1 MTNITITLTSDA
13 LAQALRSL
21 ERRALD
27 PRPAFAD
34 MGEYLLRETRRSRFD
49 KEADPQGTPWAQL
62 TPGTVKSKQRR
73 GKGDKTRAG
82 KARARVKAP
91 ATAIL
96 RETNTL
102 RDTVTYEA
110 TSDGLRL
117 GTPQQ
122 YGVFHQFGT
131 SKMAK
136 REFLG
141 VNGAEAQELLGILE
155 DFLRNP

>member
-1 MTNITITLTSDA
+1 MTSITITITSDT
-13 LAQALRSL
+13 LTQALRDL

-34 MGEYLLRETRRSRFD
+34 MGEYLLRETRGRFD
-49 KEADPQGTPWAQL
+49 NETDPQGTPWAEL
-62 TPGTVKSKQRR
+62 APSTIKSKQRR
-73 GKGDKTRAG
+73 QKGDKTKAG

-91 ATAIL
+91 PTAIL

-102 RDTVTYEA
+102 RDTITYQA
-110 TSDGLRL
+110 TSDSLRL

-122 YGVFHQFGT
+122 YGVFPQFGT
-131 SKMAK
+131 RKMPK

-141 VNGAEAQELLGILE
+141 VGGADAQELLAILE

>member
-1 MTNITITLTSDA
+1 MANITVTFAIAA
-13 LAQALRSL
+13 LAQALKDV
-21 ERRALD
+21 ERRSLD

-34 MGEYLLRETRRSRFD
+34 MGEYLLRETRRARFD
-49 KEADPQGTPWAQL
+49 KESSAEGVPWAQL
-62 TPGTVKSKQRR
+62 APSTVKSKQLR
-73 GKGDKTRAG
+73 GTGNRNKKGQ
-82 KARARVKAP
+82 ARARVRSP

-96 RETNTL
+96 KESNTL
-102 RDTVTYEA
+102 RDTITYEA
-110 TSDGLRL
+110 SSDGLRL

-141 VNGAEAQELLGILE
+141 VNGADAQELLGILE
-155 DFLRNP
+155 DFLRAT